1 MLYYSIFY
9 VLYIYSL
16 FHFYIKFLYQFNLKV
31 EEKIET
37 NKFFIKRTIS
47 EL

>member
-1 MLYYSIFY
+1 MYYI
-9 VLYIYSL
+9 L
-16 FHFYIKFLYQFNLKV
+16 FYILCIIYLFFISFLYQFNLRD